1 MTQYAK
7 TTVPR
12 HGRVFLREPQFARLD
27 ADRDASISW
36 VTGLPGAGKTTLV
49 ESYLRARR
57 QKAIWLRL
65 DTGDEE
71 SANFFYFLRAA
82 TVSAK
87 SLHKELPRLEQVP
100 AAKSAAFARIFLRQF
115 FAHVPANTVLVLD
128 DFHNL
133 DASAAIHDDLANSF
147 EEIPAGGRV
156 IVISRVQAPP
166 AYSKLQ
172 LQGSLRLWAPDELR
186 IADHEI
192 VPLLAARSNDKNAN
206 DTSALGELGPDKR
219 ALDMNAPDI
228 DVDRI
233 KRIARWSGGWLAGIM
248 LLAEPGQAQAMPQTA
263 SNGVEFTPAVPQK
276 MFDYLAA
283 EIYRKLPLA
292 EQKVLKSL
300 AFVSDISAELAVDLS
315 GDPKGG
321 RILKALGKKNY
332 FVSGDSSNQE
342 RYNLHPL
349 LQSFLQ
355 QTLTDELHD
364 DTLVEHKRSVGMVL
378 AKHQLFE
385 PAFELLAAAQAY
397 EPLAQLL
404 VAHVDA
410 LGFAGRHALIR
421 RYLLSMPKHVLL
433 KHPVLDWW
441 QYKSLEWA
449 DPAAAR
455 LGFGQVYERHSQS
468 GDQEFLM
475 LICSDI
481 VQVIIGDTNAIASD
495 MRVWVDRL
503 DAYLDKDPTF
513 STLDVEL
520 PIIGYWT
527 IGLSHLMRHNPKQD
541 RIEQRMF
548 EIIPHVANRTRAFRL
563 YYSRAVHRL
572 FLGRCGEAKRLL
584 SLGPKPNP
592 ADLYS
597 YPMYHATQVLSA
609 HAHSDFE
616 QCLSWISEAETF
628 FERYGELLSNSHTY
642 VWPVPSMACCTHL
655 ILGNEAEIERYLAL
669 WKQGK
674 HALDRQVQIACLFHA
689 SALARLR
696 KDARLSLHYAEQLL
710 AFKPD
715 EMVTNLRIWVY
726 LGIVEAAILSEN
738 MALAQSLTHQWYER
752 YRQTNLRSMYDADW
766 LLCHAYLKL
775 RANDDS
781 QADDLLAQSW
791 QALMQAGQ
799 PRPVI
804 SPSPVIMS
812 QLCDRS
818 LRQGIQVQFVRTLI
832 DRMKLQAPPNASE
845 HWPWPVRIRTLGLF
859 AIHINGQPL
868 SFGRKAPKKPLH
880 LLKALISLGGRA
892 VPVTQLQDLIWPD
905 EDGDSANNAFVMA
918 LLRLRKLLVHDNV
931 VILEDSCLSL
941 NPKVCRV
948 DALCDDGELV
958 EGAGE
963 FLAQDYDLAWTAAMR
978 QRLRSQL
985 TSHSPA
991 ASSH

>member
-27 ADRDASISW
+27 ADRDAPISW

-82 TVSAK
+82 TESVKA
-87 SLHKELPRLEQVP
+87 LHKELPRFEQVP

-115 FAHVPANTVLVLD
+115 FTHVPANTVLVLD

-133 DASAAIHDDLANSF
+133 DASAAIHDDLANAF
-147 EEIPAGGRV
+147 EEIPADGRV

-172 LQGSLRLWAPDELR
+172 LQGALRLWAPDELR

-192 VPLLAARSNDKNAN
+192 LPLLAARSNDKTTN
-206 DTSALGELGPDKR
+206 DKSALGELGPNKR

-233 KRIARWSGGWLAGIM
+233 ERIARWSGGWLAGIM
-248 LLAEPGQAQAMPQTA
+248 LLAESGQAQALPQTA
-263 SNGVEFTPAVPQK
+263 SNGFEFTPAVPQK

-283 EIYRKLPLA
+283 EIYRKLPVA

-315 GDPKGG
+315 GNPKGG
-321 RILKALGKKNY
+321 RILKALAKRNY

-355 QTLTDELHD
+355 QTLTDELSD
-364 DTLVEHKRSVGMVL
+364 EGLIEHKYRVGTVL
-378 AKHQLFE
+378 AKHGLFE
-385 PAFELLAAAQAY
+385 PAFELLAAAKAY
-397 EPLAQLL
+397 ESLAQLL
-404 VAHVDA
+404 VPQVGA
-410 LGFAGRHALIR
+410 LGIAGRHALIR
-421 RYLLSMPKHVLL
+421 RCLLQLPQHVLL
-433 KHPVLDWW
+433 KYPVLDWW
-441 QYKSLEWA
+441 QYNSIEFV

-455 LGFGQVYERHSQS
+455 VGSEQVYERYSQS

-475 LICSDI
+475 LICCG
-481 VQVIIGDTNAIASD
+481 IIQTIAADANGSASD
-495 MRVWVDRL
+495 LGVWVDRL
-503 DAYLDKDPTF
+503 EAYIDSGPKF
-513 STLDVEL
+513 STLDIEFS
-520 PIIGYWT
+520 IIGAWNLG
-527 IGLSHLMRHNPKQD
+527 ISAQMRASQKRD
-541 RIEQRMF
+541 LLEQRLF
-548 EIIPHVANRTRAFRL
+548 EIIPHVENRTRALRQYYGRVTHKMFR
-563 YYSRAVHRL
+563 
-572 FLGRCGEAKRLL
+572 GECVEAERLL
-584 SLGPKPNP
+584 KLGPKPNP
-592 ADLYS
+592 ADPNS
-597 YPMYHATQVLSA
+597 YEIYHAAQILSA
-609 HAHSDFE
+609 HARSDTE
-616 QCLSWISEAETF
+616 QCLNWISQAEDF
-628 FERYGELLSNSHTY
+628 FERYGELLSNSQMY
-642 VWPVPSMACCTHL
+642 LWPFPSMACCAHL
-655 ILGNEAEIERYLAL
+655 VVGNEAAIEQYLTR
-669 WKQGK
+669 WKHGK
-674 HALDRQVQIACLFHA
+674 HASDRQVQIAYLFHA

-696 KDARLSLHYAEQLL
+696 KDARLSLHYAEQLM

-715 EMVTNLRIWVY
+715 EMIVNLRIWVY
-726 LGIVEAAILSEN
+726 LAVVEAAILGEDTARARSVT
-738 MALAQSLTHQWYER
+738 QRWYER
-752 YRQTNLRSMYDADW
+752 YRQTELRSMYDADW
-766 LLCHAYLKL
+766 LLCHAYLRL
-775 RANDDS
+775 IAGDDAE
-781 QADDLLAQSW
+781 ADDLLSQSW
-791 QALMQAGQ
+791 QTLRSTGL
-799 PRPVI
+799 PRPII
-804 SPSPVIMS
+804 SPNPMIMS
-812 QLCDRS
+812 TLCDRS
-818 LRQGIQVQFVRTLI
+818 LRQGIEVPLVKIVI
-832 DRMKLQAPPNASE
+832 DVMKLQAPANASE
-845 HWPWPVRIRTLGLF
+845 HWPWLVRIRTLGLF
-859 AIHINGQPL
+859 AIYIDGRPL